1 MSRLRIRGAR
11 VLDPASGVDER
22 LDLDIEGQRIAALG
36 PELEGVPEEVIE
48 ADGLWLA
55 PGLVDLH
62 THLREPG
69 QEYKENIAS
78 GTRAAA
84 KGGFTTVCCMANT
97 DPVNDNTALTEFIQG
112 RAKETAVVRV
122 RVVAAATQ
130 GLRGEIMSEMAR
142 LAAAGAVAF
151 SDDGAVIMDASVM
164 RKVLLYAGGVNRPV
178 IAHCEDLHLRGTGVV
193 HEGPHS
199 TRSGLPSSPEEAET
213 VMVARDL
220 ELARLSGAHLHI
232 AHVSAGRSVELIREA
247 KAVGVRVTA
256 EVTPH
261 HLSLTDEVTVGYD
274 TNTKMAPPLRTA
286 RDREVL
292 CEGLADGTIDCVA
305 TDHAPHAAFEKDV
318 EYSKAPFGV
327 VGLETALS
335 VVLDLVRKERLT
347 ALEAIERL
355 STRPARIFGLRAGT
369 LEVGAPA
376 DLVVID
382 PDRVWKVEPATL
394 VSRSKNSPFLGHEFR
409 GVAVRTYV
417 GGKLAYALDQEPA
430 R

>member
-1 MSRLRIRGAR
+1 
-11 VLDPASGVDER
+11 
-22 LDLDIEGQRIAALG
+22 
-36 PELEGVPEEVIE
+36 
-48 ADGLWLA
+48 
-55 PGLVDLH
+55 
-62 THLREPG
+62 
-69 QEYKENIAS
+69 
-78 GTRAAA
+78 
-84 KGGFTTVCCMANT
+84 
-97 DPVNDNTALTEFIQG
+97 
-112 RAKETAVVRV
+112 
-122 RVVAAATQ
+122 
-130 GLRGEIMSEMAR
+130 
-142 LAAAGAVAF
+142 
-151 SDDGAVIMDASVM
+151 
-164 RKVLLYAGGVNRPV
+164 
-178 IAHCEDLHLRGTGVV
+178 
-193 HEGPHS
+193 
-199 TRSGLPSSPEEAET
+199 
-213 VMVARDL
+213 
-220 ELARLSGAHLHI
+220 
-232 AHVSAGRSVELIREA
+232 
-247 KAVGVRVTA
+247 
-256 EVTPH
+256 
-261 HLSLTDEVTVGYD
+261 
-274 TNTKMAPPLRTA
+274 
-286 RDREVL
+286 
-292 CEGLADGTIDCVA
+292 VA